1 LPQTEIQDE
10 VINVE
15 ELEHI
20 TASHTAAVKSV
31 RCASGVKARSLPPQ
45 TRERQ
50 KIHILEGM
58 QERVVQKDA
67 QVQVTAEKLTDLA
80 VCVKN
85 FKVKIKIAESLP
97 DSKRF
102 DFLNRSIQSCCPP
115 GKKAGDFTL
124 LVLQHLRR
132 TQLSPN
138 TIVSCL
144 VAANVPL
151 PDLGTSR
158 GLELVRQLNDMA
170 KNSAKMIRPMDRL
183 YRVLA
188 ATVTTN
194 STGKPSVQDKGIRM
208 LYRAI
213 WENALRSRKD
223 DQPFETSTVMTLNAL
238 GKRFSN
244 PHTHFYLKRL
254 LNDRAHTADQIDHL
268 VRSSS
273 GRRRSTIVGAPV
285 LDCIPRELLST
296 AITSL
301 PRYLV
306 KEVDDQ
312 NERQKLRHFE
322 SWMRVLRVL
331 DARVATAPENITT
344 LDLAVKS
351 LAADGV
357 HLLVVGRYLM
367 YLPPELLV
375 KALLHWLPYQ
385 ESMYGIEPKQ
395 REEFVTLY
403 RIHLR
408 TNGKLLVSRNEM
420 LARLLARMQ
429 QHGLPNHE
437 MANLI
442 IKLVYRHKG
451 IRSVLDMLRRLKRKG
466 VGLSDTE
473 FLYEFLGK
481 LEPGTRATQASTSL
495 YGHDDAFTLHAAQSI
510 RRLELDENV
519 TDRKLDKKLVS
530 WQSRRQFKH
539 IMQGARD
546 ARLLPLVYRKLDV
559 DALMNIRA
567 DIIHQIAY
575 QYSLERSRTSQQNW
589 RSIYYLYK
597 YLHDNELPIGPLFT
611 NAVMR
616 VCIIQPLSE
625 KRFVSARRLTWVCQM
640 IAPVEGV
647 DVAKKIE
654 HIFGVWRGDLIQ
666 HAKRTLYASGGMGKA
681 HVSTMKKLGLL

>member
-102 DFLNRSIQSCCPP
+102 DFLNRSIQSCCPAD
-115 GKKAGDFTL
+115 KKAGDFTL

-254 LNDRAHTADQIDHL
+254 LNDRAHTVDQIDHL

-306 KEVDDQ
+306 KEVDDR